1 MQVGANL
8 ACYNF
13 AMQIETNISKND
25 EAIISCIAEQGYVVI
40 DDYFTGDFIASLGN
54 LAKSKF
60 NKQEMTQARTGKH
73 AQTNASIR
81 GDSIHWLDENTNELV
96 IQQYFLQMQ
105 HLKTLMNR
113 HFYMGLASLETH
125 LAIYPAGAVYKKHLD
140 QFSVIHANT
149 LNTRKLSS
157 ILYLNEDW
165 LPQHG
170 GELKLYINE
179 TEWLDILPKGGRL
192 VLFLSAEFWHEVLP
206 ATRERLSLTGWF
218 RTREQQPING

>member
-13 AMQIETNISKND
+13 AMQSENKYSEND
-25 EAIISCIAEQGYVVI
+25 EAITSCIAEQGYVII
-40 DDYFTGDFIASLGN
+40 DDYFSSEFIAALAN
-54 LAKSKF
+54 LAKTKF
-60 NKQEMTQARTGKH
+60 DKQEMAQAGTGKQ
-73 AQTNASIR
+73 AATNANIR
-81 GDSIHWLDENTNELV
+81 GDSIHWLDENNNELA

-105 HLKTLMNR
+105 NLKTLMNQ

-125 LAIYPAGAVYKKHLD
+125 LAIYPAGAKYQKHLD
-140 QFSVIHANT
+140 QFSVQHANAF
-149 LNTRKLSS
+149 NTRKLSS

-170 GELKLYINE
+170 GELRLYIDE
-179 TEWLDILPKGGRL
+179 TKWLDILPKGGRL

-206 ATRERLSLTGWF
+206 AKRERLSLTGWF
-218 RTREQQPING
+218 RTREHQPIDG